1 MADIALALGGGGV
14 KGIAHV
20 GVIRRLEQEGYRI
33 RAVAGTSAGG
43 LVGAMLAAGNSP
55 MEIET
60 IIHGMNRSRLFA
72 RSSGEG
78 PGLLGLSG
86 LTRML
91 VEVLGERRF
100 EDLKIPFACTA
111 VDIISAQEVIL
122 SQGRV
127 VDAALATIAVPG
139 IFSPRQLG
147 DAQLIDGGVMDPV
160 PVALAR
166 WLAPSLPVVAVVLT
180 PHPEGWRHLPPLTKT
195 ILPTAPPIPIPLTL
209 VEQIAKLRI
218 TQALNIFAR
227 SYDITTLMLAEV
239 RLQMDKP
246 EAIIRPDVY
255 RYGMLDEVDPHEMIW
270 LGEKAAAEA
279 LPQIRESLAW
289 HRRFVRRF
297 RRAEPPGKLFAAQS
311 VPDGGKPAQLPEVA
325 DE

>member
-20 GVIRRLEQEGYRI
+20 GVIRRLEQEGYHV

-43 LVGAMLAAGNSP
+43 LIGAILAAGNSP

-60 IIHGMNRSRLFA
+60 IIHGVNRSRLFA

-86 LTRML
+86 LTQTL

-100 EDLKIPFACTA
+100 EDLALPFACTA

-139 IFSPRQLG
+139 IFPPKEIG

-166 WLAPSLPVVAVVLT
+166 WLAPSLPVIAVVLT
-180 PHPEGWRHLPPLTKT
+180 PHPEGWRHLPPLTKAF
-195 ILPTAPPIPIPLTL
+195 LPAAPTIPIPLTL
-209 VEQIAKLRI
+209 VEQISKLRI

-239 RLQMDKP
+239 RLHIDKP
-246 EAIIRPDVY
+246 EAIIRPDVS
-255 RYGMLDEVDPHEMIW
+255 RYGMLDAVDPHEMIW

-279 LPQIRESLAW
+279 LPQIKESLAW
-289 HRRFVRRF
+289 HRRFARRF
-297 RRAEPPGKLFAAQS
+297 RRAEPPGKLLPAQPAS
-311 VPDGGKPAQLPEVA
+311 TQGKPASLPEVA